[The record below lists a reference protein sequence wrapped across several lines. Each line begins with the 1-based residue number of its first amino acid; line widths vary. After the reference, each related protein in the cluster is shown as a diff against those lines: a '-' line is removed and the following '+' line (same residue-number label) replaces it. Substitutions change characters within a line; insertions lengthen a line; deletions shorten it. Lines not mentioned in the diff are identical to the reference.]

1 MWEVI
6 AGIHLERALCCDVAR
21 HPPLR
26 PLGLLARIFPKTREG
41 CACQ

>member
-1 MWEVI
+1 MREVI
-6 AGIHLERALCCDVAR
+6 AGFSLKGALCDVAR

-26 PLGLLARIFPKTREG
+26 PLGLLARIFPKTRER